1 MTKIEVGVI
10 GAGGISSSV
19 HLPLLTCIENVSI
32 KFIADTFD
40 PLDLAKVYNTKSIQI
55 SDISSLPRC
64 DVVVL
69 AIPVGAREEY
79 IREFSKRDTA
89 IFTEKPFATTLESHN
104 QFLQMSNKISC
115 NYMRIFYN
123 STRQIKNIISSKLFG
138 SLKKVTITEGGI
150 VGKTNRGK
158 NSYQA
163 DPKLSGGGILM
174 EAGCHTFSQLAFIF
188 NDISVRQ
195 AKVIWQDDFD
205 VDAQVTFDVLDNP
218 THIDYHISLIKP
230 VESIS
235 KFFFEHAVVSF
246 NHLIPNSVFTVSDY
260 HNRNQLILNQ
270 CDEFADTFAQAYYL
284 KWKSFLDNLSSNK
297 TFDTKFETSMVTTQ
311 LITEIF
317 RKSRPT

>member
-150 VGKTNRGK
+150 VGKTF
-158 NSYQA
+158 
-163 DPKLSGGGILM
+163 
-174 EAGCHTFSQLAFIF
+174 HTFSQLAFIF
-188 NDISVRQ
+188 NDISVHQ

-205 VDAQVTFDVLDNP
+205 VDAQVIFDVLDSP
-218 THIDYHISLIKP
+218 THIDYHISLLKP
-230 VESIS
+230 VESKS

-260 HNRNQLILNQ
+260 DNRIQLTLNQ

-297 TFDTKFETSMVTTQ
+297 TFDTKFETSIVTTQ

-317 RKSRPT
+317 RKSMPT